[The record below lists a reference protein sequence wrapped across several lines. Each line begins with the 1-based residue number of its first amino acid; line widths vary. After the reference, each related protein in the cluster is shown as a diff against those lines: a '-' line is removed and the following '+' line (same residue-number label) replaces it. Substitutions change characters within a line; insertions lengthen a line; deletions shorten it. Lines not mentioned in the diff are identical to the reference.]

1 MIKDENLNREN
12 RADELRNHYEFMGK
26 TFGKSEL
33 SRQTFEDLPF
43 PISVRHLSDDDMAEL
58 ANMVESDTIKKFP
71 DVAEKMFTLWRVGVD
86 DDKEMEFLD
95 KTCAAA
101 HNFYFDTLRW
111 YAINKYDSKYYHE
124 MQKEMKNM
132 KQDKA
137 YITKTFGRS
146 ATTRQDFEDMPYP
159 ICTKNITD
167 EQMEK
172 MVKEVEDEVISKYPD
187 VSEKMFALW
196 RESTNTDEEID
207 FLMNEC
213 SNAEDYWWNILQL
226 NAINNYGAKYYE
238 DMDMESYIEIE
249 AKKDMENA
257 IESESNKQSQ
267 EQIDAAIEESAEY
280 KEAADMMEETKRRAE
295 VVELAEKLWLR
306 NLKDLAEYS
315 YYDAF
320 KDAETFIR
328 LKSKYLKEGK
338 IC

>member
-1 MIKDENLNREN
+1 ML
-12 RADELRNHYEFMGK
+12 
-26 TFGKSEL
+26 
-33 SRQTFEDLPF
+33 
-43 PISVRHLSDDDMAEL
+43 
-58 ANMVESDTIKKFP
+58 
-71 DVAEKMFTLWRVGVD
+71 
-86 DDKEMEFLD
+86 
-95 KTCAAA
+95 
-101 HNFYFDTLRW
+101 
-111 YAINKYDSKYYHE
+111 
-124 MQKEMKNM
+124 
-132 KQDKA
+132 
-137 YITKTFGRS
+137 KTFGRS
-146 ATTRQDFEDMPYP
+146 VTTRQEFEDMPYP

-172 MVKEVEDEVISKYPD
+172 LVKEVEDIVISKYPN
-187 VSEKMFALW
+187 VAEKMFTLW
-196 RESTNTDEEID
+196 RTDVNTEEETD

-213 SNAEDYWWNILQL
+213 SDAEDFWWYLLQFH
-226 NAINNYGAKYYE
+226 AINNYGAKYYK